1 VKDHVH
7 LQCSVSNAFALL
19 LRQHLHSHHTRCTLN
34 TTTTAPLHHCT
45 TAPLHHQEP
54 AKMHIFLSFLFS
66 MDNVNVWMKD
76 EWLRLYDREFVENT
90 LIAKYV
96 Y

>member
-1 VKDHVH
+1 MKDPRSLAV
-7 LQCSVSNAFALL
+7 LGLKRICSLASPAPSLTPL
-19 LRQHLHSHHTRCTLN
+19 SLHPHYHHHD
-34 TTTTAPLHHCT
+34 TTAP
-45 TAPLHHQEP
+45 HHQEP